1 MYNASYVRNRRAT
14 RRTSSHTREA
24 FPAHATL
31 AEAGEPM
38 LGSDVGAWQVLEGS
52 SVAELLAQNS
62 DPLRALS
69 TGEIPAIILRG
80 ALDASVAAAVSQR
93 LLMND
98 QQSLGLFERPG
109 DRKKMAR
116 GLLNFGG
123 FGVMLSRTIS
133 AKPSKITE
141 DAARYRRLFEQHQ
154 LMQPVDTLRRN
165 LEAIAAGRR
174 VGVGLD
180 QTTNASLSVGG
191 AYRMHFNNVSFP
203 VHFDSLHSREI
214 LTNSCNRKKNR
225 FYWASVSR
233 GRQAE
238 NFPDLYRF
246 PQQFAALI
254 TLQRAERAGAE
265 VSVMNLHAR
274 DVAKAC
280 NVPLFL
286 TQHNVV
292 LEACEATNFF
302 KHEFNAHWHN
312 KYRFDVSDMRR
323 WRNQLRMDALA
334 RPLHLLP
341 GDMYIFDANRVHTVH
356 RVWGKLKRLS
366 LGAFVGFSPDEVRIW
381 S

>member
-1 MYNASYVRNRRAT
+1 MSNCNDDTGMLQIASCLVIAVHGDGGASSRRATRQQLRASLMHNASYVRNRRAT

-154 LMQPVDTLRRN
+154 LMQP
-165 LEAIAAGRR
+165 
-174 VGVGLD
+174 
-180 QTTNASLSVGG
+180 
-191 AYRMHFNNVSFP
+191 
-203 VHFDSLHSREI
+203 
-214 LTNSCNRKKNR
+214 
-225 FYWASVSR
+225 
-233 GRQAE
+233 
-238 NFPDLYRF
+238 
-246 PQQFAALI
+246 
-254 TLQRAERAGAE
+254 
-265 VSVMNLHAR
+265 
-274 DVAKAC
+274 
-280 NVPLFL
+280 
-286 TQHNVV
+286 
-292 LEACEATNFF
+292 
-302 KHEFNAHWHN
+302 
-312 KYRFDVSDMRR
+312 
-323 WRNQLRMDALA
+323 
-334 RPLHLLP
+334 
-341 GDMYIFDANRVHTVH
+341 
-356 RVWGKLKRLS
+356 
-366 LGAFVGFSPDEVRIW
+366 
-381 S
+381 